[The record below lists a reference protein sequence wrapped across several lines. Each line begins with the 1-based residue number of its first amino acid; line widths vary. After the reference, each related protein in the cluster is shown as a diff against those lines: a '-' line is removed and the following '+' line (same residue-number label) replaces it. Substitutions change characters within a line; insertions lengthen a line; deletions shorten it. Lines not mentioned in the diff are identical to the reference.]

1 MPELAEVKIMSEYI
15 NYVNKKET
23 FIGVEKSKE
32 NKNPKIEVP
41 YKRFRVSAKSRGK
54 ELMLIISDTT
64 TKESKNILMGMG
76 MSGNWLF
83 IEKGPTPKHAH
94 LIFHTDWG
102 GRLCMVDFRRFS
114 RWKESDTWSDNRG
127 PCMLT
132 EWEDFVTNLHNQSER
147 KIFDKPIYQLML
159 DQKYFNG
166 MGNYLRAEILDRA
179 NQNPFVSSREAIQ
192 NKHMLKLCKDIVVE
206 AYQLGG
212 GQLSQW
218 TNPYFND
225 KQTFRQWMQCYTKKE
240 KIKDKSGRTFWFDS
254 KFLTINEKNQENQTK
269 KDKIINKKVD
279 SLI

>member
-15 NYVNKKET
+15 NWVNVDET
-23 FIGVEKSKE
+23 FVAVEKSKE
-32 NKNPKIEVP
+32 NKNPDIKIP
-41 YKRFRVSAKSRGK
+41 YKSFKVSSKSRGK
-54 ELMLIISDTT
+54 ELMLIISDIT
-64 TKESKNILMGMG
+64 TKESKTILMGMG
-76 MSGNWLF
+76 MSGNWIF

-132 EWEDFVTNLHNQSER
+132 EWEEFVTNLENNCYK
-147 KIFDKPIYQLML
+147 KIFDKPIYELMM
-159 DQKYFNG
+159 DQKYFG
-166 MGNYLRAEILDRA
+166 GLGNYLRAEILDRS
-179 NQNPFVSSREAIQ
+179 NQNPFVSSREAIE
-192 NKHMLKLCKDIVVE
+192 NKLMLKLCREVVME

-225 KQTFRQWMQCYTKKE
+225 KVTFREWLQCYGKKE
-240 KIKDKSGRTFWFDS
+240 KIVDSKGRTFWFDS
-254 KFLTINEKNQENQTK
+254 KWN
-269 KDKIINKKVD
+269 
-279 SLI
+279 

>member
-15 NYVNKKET
+15 NYVNKTET
-23 FIGVEKSKE
+23 FIGLEKSKE
-32 NKNPKIEVP
+32 NKNPKIEIDF
-41 YKRFRVSAKSRGK
+41 KRFTVSSTSRGK
-54 ELMLIISDTT
+54 ELMIKITNTT
-64 TKESKNILMGMG
+64 TKESKKVLMGMG
-76 MSGNWLF
+76 MSGNWVF

-132 EWEDFVTNLHNQSER
+132 EWEDFVTNLHNNSDR

-179 NQNPFVSSREAIQ
+179 NQNPFVSAREAIK
-192 NKHMLKLCKDIVVE
+192 NNEMLSLCDTVVEE

-218 TNPYFND
+218 INPYFND
-225 KQTFRQWMQCYTKKE
+225 KITFRQWMKCYTKKE

-254 KFLTINEKNQENQTK
+254 KHK
-269 KDKIINKKVD
+269 KPQH
-279 SLI
+279 S

>member
-23 FIGVEKSKE
+23 FISVEKSKE
-32 NKNPKIEVP
+32 NKNPKIEVS
-41 YKRFRVSAKSRGK
+41 YKRFSVSSKSRGK
-54 ELMLIISDTT
+54 ELMLIITDTI

-76 MSGNWLF
+76 MSGNWIF
-83 IEKGPTPKHAH
+83 IEKGPTPKHSH
-94 LIFHTDWG
+94 LVFHTDWG

-114 RWKESDTWSDNRG
+114 RWKESNTWSDNRG

-132 EWEDFVTNLHNQSER
+132 EWEQFVTNLHNQSDR

-179 NQNPFVSSREAIQ
+179 DQNPFVSSREAIK
-192 NKHMLKLCKDIVVE
+192 NKQMLKLCKDIVVE
-206 AYQLGG
+206 SYQLGG

-218 TNPYFND
+218 TNPYFDD
-225 KQTFRQWMQCYTKKE
+225 KQTFRQWMRCYTKKE
-240 KIKDKSGRTFWFDS
+240 KLKDKSGRTFWYDS
-254 KFLTINEKNQENQTK
+254 KHK
-269 KDKIINKKVD
+269 KPQ
-279 SLI
+279 